1 MPTAEQ
7 AADDTPEASY
17 GTVSNNSIVNKKQI
31 VNSIRTET
39 GVTGNTI
46 LDKNQASTSLI
57 PVSAIKSRSRVCEL
71 FE

>member
-7 AADDTPEASY
+7 AADNTPEASH

-39 GVTGNTI
+39 GVTGNTASE
-46 LDKNQASTSLI
+46 NQIRTSLL
-57 PVSAIKSRSRVCEL
+57 PVSAFKSRQRRREL
-71 FE
+71 VK